1 VLGIGDRHR
10 PIENLTRLA
19 LAIVKQCQD
28 VAEGHTTH
36 FFSTNSTTTLL
47 TPRSRSED

>member
-28 VAEGHTTH
+28 VAEGRTAH
-36 FFSTNSTTTLL
+36 FVSAKG
-47 TPRSRSED
+47 SRQN